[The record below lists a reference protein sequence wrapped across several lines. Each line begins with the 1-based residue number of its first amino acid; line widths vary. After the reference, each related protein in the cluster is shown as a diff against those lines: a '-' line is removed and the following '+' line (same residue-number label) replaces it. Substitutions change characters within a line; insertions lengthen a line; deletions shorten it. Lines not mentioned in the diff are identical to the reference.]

1 MDGWPFIAVRNS
13 WWATG
18 GVLMPVIG
26 LILVGVG
33 FYALRVKLARR
44 LARRRYEEPPMSNDF
59 TLGELDQLCREGKI
73 SAEECAKAKA
83 SVLLKNQATIERANM
98 KSTGGFPVIA
108 PQSPDNTPRR

>member
-1 MDGWPFIAVRNS
+1 MRNS

-18 GVLMPVIG
+18 DFLMPMVG

-33 FYALRVKLARR
+33 FYVARVKFARR

-73 SAEECAKAKA
+73 SAEECEKAKA
-83 SVLLKNQATIERANM
+83 SVLLKNQAATERANM
-98 KSTGGFPVIA
+98 MSTGGFPVIA
-108 PQSPDNTPRR
+108 PQSPDKNPRR